1 MSDRERDQVEDP
13 SAHPDIQTAR
23 NMPDAAN
30 AQQSIQGYA
39 AVNANVQDETEEI
52 ARIAY
57 DLYRQRGEEHGD
69 ADADW
74 FRAEAEVR
82 RRRHQRGS

>member
-23 NMPDAAN
+23 NLPDAAN
-30 AQQSIQGYA
+30 AQQSLQGYA
-39 AVNANVQDETEEI
+39 AVNVDDQEEI

-57 DLYRQRGEEHGD
+57 ELYQDRGEEHGD

-82 RRRHQRGS
+82 RRRSQRGS

>member
-13 SAHPDIQTAR
+13 SAHPDIRTAR
-23 NMPDAAN
+23 NLPDAAN

-39 AVNANVQDETEEI
+39 AINGDEREEI

-57 DLYRQRGEEHGD
+57 DLYQQRGEEHGD

-82 RRRHQRGS
+82 RRRQQRGS

>member
-23 NMPDAAN
+23 NLPDAAN

-39 AVNANVQDETEEI
+39 AVNVDEREEI
-52 ARIAY
+52 ARVAY
-57 DLYRQRGEEHGD
+57 ELYQDRGEEHGD

-82 RRRHQRGS
+82 RRRRQRGS